1 MSKYTSCARYWQKIP
16 SATKQQNMMLLL
28 SLALVLSPHLVA
40 SQESDSITYYIKPYG
55 NSSCPQEPCVTLS
68 EYAEESNVL
77 ARREVILIFMT
88 GMHVLDRNFFIYN
101 STIVQYSMIGEP
113 SHLPRLKSIITCSD
127 SAGSFQFLLANIP
140 SLKIKYLAFFSCRSG
155 QTSKILYVLGII
167 KSNIAVV
174 MSSFQ
179 HNVVITVLY
188 LSHSNMTASN
198 CSFTDNSGVG
208 AKISDGGVTIL
219 SLEGSIVFTGSN
231 TFVQNSGSRIGAAIT
246 LYKSTLVTKATKGQP
261 AYYTSFGN
269 GYDKY
274 VPEDA
279 SISFLYNQ
287 ITDEQFGGGGACI
300 VAYSSNISIY
310 GISYYVGNSAQRNNL
325 SYGGCIYSNN
335 STIVIRDRG
344 TFVGNRAD
352 YGGAIYTEG
361 GTLTMTGNFQFIN
374 NSVKIFGGAI
384 ATHGTTFICH
394 GQSIYRGNSALIAGG
409 SISFEDSIVI
419 MNGSFIIEKSSAG
432 DSGAAFIVVS
442 IVLVN
447 GEIVC
452 YNSSTK
458 QFYGSVLSFI
468 SSQLDINGTLNVSQ
482 TNGSIVVFMS
492 NFTINGQLFV
502 EGVMHTY
509 GMLFVHS
516 NIYMNG
522 TVVIKNNVGTFA
534 SGLDLLNS
542 TAVFQGHCTISQNT
556 GTAAGGLLIDESTAT
571 FRNLDINLLQN
582 SAAEGGGIYLSP
594 TSKLIL
600 TGSVKMYASGNKAR
614 YGGAIYVQNV
624 EDYRY
629 CSKSTDYLNQ
639 GLQNHHCFF
648 QIIGQGRNISLVF
661 DGNNASLAGND
672 LFGGRLEYC
681 TMNYNST
688 QSGLDAF
695 RSISSFLANSISDSS
710 SISSVAMTVCFCKND
725 SLSCDQ
731 SNFTVYVQRGDI
743 FEVPLVAIGQA
754 NGIVPAVIRTQF
766 KFANLKH
773 TGFGQNQAVQWSRK
787 QCHPLT
793 FALTSAED
801 YVELTV
807 FADGLCRD
815 IGESSRTIAVHL
827 LECFVGFQ
835 LSHGECICHQQ
846 IQHLTNTCIPQ
857 SGMIR
862 RSTNW
867 WIGTYY
873 SNGSFQGLITYPYCP
888 FDYCKREEMFIS
900 LEYPD
905 SQCALNRSGILCGA
919 CQHGLSLTLGGS
931 ECDKC
936 DSAIT
941 TPIVLLVAL
950 IAGVVL
956 VITLLVLRLNVAIG
970 TINGLV
976 FYANI
981 VSVNKAVFFPAGDS
995 NILTVFIAWLN
1006 LDLGIKTCFYS
1017 GLDMYSKVWLQFL
1030 FPAYIWLLLAIIIV
1044 GSHYSTKISRL
1055 FGRNPVA
1062 CLSTLILLSYTKILR
1077 NIITIL
1083 AFTYIEFPNS
1093 IRRVVWLH
1101 DASVEYLHGK
1111 HIALFVAALCTLVFL
1126 FAPYTLI
1133 LTTGQW
1139 VKTKIIWK
1147 LNRYLQP
1154 FLDAYYAPFKPRH
1167 CYWPGALLIL
1177 RCILLLVFTLNT
1189 TGNVSNNLFAIIIVL
1204 VILYCFRFQTGF
1216 IYKNWAVE
1224 ILEMSFFVNLLLLSA
1239 STSHVILSAGNQ
1251 RSLVYTSVGLVFT
1264 QFIGIIV
1271 YHTCTQIKQ
1280 SQALKMVFAKCCY
1293 RYCKR
1298 RGKIQEEDVVQLDE
1312 CDNPQVVTPPSTSY
1326 IDLRETLLDD

>member
-16 SATKQQNMMLLL
+16 IATTQHNMMMLLF
-28 SLALVLSPHLVA
+28 SLALILSTLLVA

-55 NSSCPQEPCVTLS
+55 NSTCPQEPCMTLS
-68 EYAEESNVL
+68 EYAEENNVL
-77 ARREVILIFMT
+77 ARHEVILIFMT
-88 GMHVLDRNFFIYN
+88 GTHVLDRKLTIDN

-113 SHLPRLKSIITCSD
+113 SHLPRLKSVITCSD
-127 SAGSFQFLLANIP
+127 SAGSFQFFLANIS
-140 SLKIKYLAFFSCRSG
+140 SLQIKYLAFSSCRSG
-155 QTSKILYVLGII
+155 QTNKIQFVLGIF
-167 KSNIAVV
+167 KSSIAMV

-179 HNVVITVLY
+179 HNIVVTVLY

-198 CSFTDNSGVG
+198 CSFTDNSGVDDRIG
-208 AKISDGGVTIL
+208 DVGVAIF
-219 SLEGSIVFTGSN
+219 SFMSSIMFTGSN
-231 TFVQNSGSRIGAAIT
+231 TFVQNSGHNSGAAIA
-246 LYKSTLVTKATKGQP
+246 LIHSTLVTKATKGQP
-261 AYYTSFGN
+261 AYYTTLG
-269 GYDKY
+269 KH

-287 ITDEQFGGGGACI
+287 ITDEQFDEKINLHAGGGACI
-300 VAYSSNISIY
+300 VAYSSNINIY
-310 GISYYVGNSAQRNNL
+310 GISYYVGNSAERNNL
-325 SYGGCIYSNN
+325 SYGGCIYSKYSNILV
-335 STIVIRDRG
+335 SDMG
-344 TFVGNRAD
+344 TFVGNRAAV
-352 YGGAIYTEG
+352 GGAIYAEG
-361 GTLTMTGNFQFIN
+361 GTLTMTGNIQFIS
-374 NSVKIFGGAI
+374 NSAIIYGGAMI
-384 ATHGTTFICH
+384 TTQGAILCH
-394 GQSIYRGNSALIAGG
+394 GRCIYRGNSVLESGG
-409 SISFEDSIVI
+409 SVHFSRSNVTI
-419 MNGSFIIEKSSAG
+419 NGSFIIDKSSAVEF
-432 DSGAAFIVVS
+432 GAALHITLS
-442 IVLVN
+442 RILVN

-452 YNSSTK
+452 YNSSAK
-458 QFYGSVLSFI
+458 QSYGSVISFI

-482 TNGSIVVFMS
+482 TNGSISAFMS

-502 EGVMHTY
+502 EGVTHTY

-516 NIYMNG
+516 NMYMNG
-522 TVVIKNNVGTFA
+522 TVVIKNNVGSFA
-534 SGLDLLNS
+534 SGLYLLNS
-542 TAVFQGHCTISQNT
+542 TAVFQGDCIISQNT

-582 SAAEGGGIYLSP
+582 SAADGGGIYLSP

-600 TGSVKMYASGNKAR
+600 NGSVKMYASGNKAR
-614 YGGAIYVQNV
+614 YGGAIFVQNV

-629 CSKSTDYLNQ
+629 CLKSTDYLNQ
-639 GLQNHHCFF
+639 GLQNYHCFF

-661 DGNNASLAGND
+661 NGNNASLAGND

-710 SISSVAMTVCFCKND
+710 SISSVPMTVCFCKND

-731 SNFTVYVQRGDI
+731 SNFTVYVQRGEI
-743 FEVPLVAIGQA
+743 FKVPLVAVGQA

-766 KFANLKH
+766 KLANLKH

-801 YVELTV
+801 YVELTI

-815 IGESSRTIAVHL
+815 IGESSRTITVHFL
-827 LECFVGFQ
+827 DCFVGFQ

-857 SGMIR
+857 SGKIR

-873 SNGSFQGLITYPYCP
+873 SNGSFQGLITYPHCP
-888 FDYCKREEMFIS
+888 FDYCRREEMFIS

-956 VITLLVLRLNVAIG
+956 VITLLVLRLNVAVG

-1006 LDLGIKTCFYS
+1006 LDLCIQKCGYS
-1017 GLDMYSKVWLQFL
+1017 FC
-1030 FPAYIWLLLAIIIV
+1030 
-1044 GSHYSTKISRL
+1044 SR
-1055 FGRNPVA
+1055 P
-1062 CLSTLILLSYTKILR
+1062 
-1077 NIITIL
+1077 
-1083 AFTYIEFPNS
+1083 
-1093 IRRVVWLH
+1093 
-1101 DASVEYLHGK
+1101 
-1111 HIALFVAALCTLVFL
+1111 
-1126 FAPYTLI
+1126 
-1133 LTTGQW
+1133 
-1139 VKTKIIWK
+1139 
-1147 LNRYLQP
+1147 
-1154 FLDAYYAPFKPRH
+1154 
-1167 CYWPGALLIL
+1167 
-1177 RCILLLVFTLNT
+1177 
-1189 TGNVSNNLFAIIIVL
+1189 
-1204 VILYCFRFQTGF
+1204 
-1216 IYKNWAVE
+1216 IY
-1224 ILEMSFFVNLLLLSA
+1224 
-1239 STSHVILSAGNQ
+1239 G
-1251 RSLVYTSVGLVFT
+1251 
-1264 QFIGIIV
+1264 
-1271 YHTCTQIKQ
+1271 
-1280 SQALKMVFAKCCY
+1280 CC
-1293 RYCKR
+1293 
-1298 RGKIQEEDVVQLDE
+1298 
-1312 CDNPQVVTPPSTSY
+1312 
-1326 IDLRETLLDD
+1326 